1 MICARVFSIHIRTRT
16 HSHTHTH
23 KCTYI
28 YIYIY
33 TQILEESLEVK
44 LPTYGQMKKQ
54 GRVREE
60 QEEEERRCRRAKR

>member
-16 HSHTHTH
+16 HSHTHTRTNVH
-23 KCTYI
+23 
-28 YIYIY
+28 IYIY